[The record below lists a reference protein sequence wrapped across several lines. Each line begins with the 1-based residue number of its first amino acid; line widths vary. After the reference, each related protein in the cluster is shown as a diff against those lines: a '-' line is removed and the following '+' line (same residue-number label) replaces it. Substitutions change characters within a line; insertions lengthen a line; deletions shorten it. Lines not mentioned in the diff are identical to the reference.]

1 MGLKRISSFLS
12 QDDLQDYVSR
22 DHDEKLAITIR
33 NGARF
38 VWESKSEDDE
48 DDDWTVDQSDSNK
61 SGSAKKDKKDENSN
75 LVKTDKK
82 SFELKD
88 IELEVG
94 KGQFV
99 AVIGQVGSGKSSL
112 ISAILGEMELVE
124 NEAGEKG
131 KVNISDEFSISYVAQ
146 QAWIQNDTF
155 KENVLFGHAF
165 NEKKY
170 DQVISACCLEPDLDQ
185 FEGGDLTE
193 IGEKGINLSGLS
205 IIQSNL
211 CFNVLIHTFLRRTK
225 AKSEFGQGLLLFNHV
240 RQLQADRTVG

>member
-1 MGLKRISSFLS
+1 MLPTIVAYLSMCAISLKRISSFLA
-12 QDDLQDYVSR
+12 QDELDNYVNR
-22 DHDEKLAITIR
+22 DHDEKMAFTIR
-33 NGARF
+33 NSARF
-38 VWESKSEDDE
+38 VWESKQEEDDE
-48 DDDWTVDQSDSNK
+48 DEETSDDQSTSDDSTGK
-61 SGSAKKDKKDENSN
+61 SD
-75 LVKTDKK
+75 LVKKEKK

-112 ISAILGEMELVE
+112 VSAILGEMVLVE
-124 NEAGEKG
+124 NESGEKG

-155 KENVLFGHAF
+155 RGNILFAKSF
-165 NEKKY
+165 NEEKY
-170 DQVISACCLEPDLDQ
+170 DQVIGACCLKPDLEQ

-205 IIQSNL
+205 II
-211 CFNVLIHTFLRRTK
+211 I
-225 AKSEFGQGLLLFNHV
+225 G
-240 RQLQADRTVG
+240 